1 MEVVMEER
9 FTPLF
14 SGTLTDWQMA
24 GTGRFNIIGDEVLE
38 SEGGPGLL
46 WYTKAA
52 FADFVLWVEWRL
64 SSIMDN
70 SGVYVRFPPLG
81 RDDPEHDWQ
90 LADRRGY
97 EVQIDDRGY
106 DPETK
111 SYDSPLHLTG
121 AIYKLAP
128 ALRRV
133 SQPVGAW
140 NTFRI
145 KAQGYRLSVVLN
157 GQLVS
162 SLMLDGSQSLQGHIG
177 LQMHHLGSR
186 VQFRNICIREY

>member
-1 MEVVMEER
+1 MGGAVEER
-9 FTPLF
+9 FTSLF
-14 SGTLTDWQMA
+14 SGTLADWRMA
-24 GTGRFNIIGDEVLE
+24 GAGRFNIVGDEVLE

-46 WYTKAA
+46 WYTKEP
-52 FADFVLWVEWRL
+52 FADFALCVDWRL
-64 SSIMDN
+64 SSIEDN

-81 RDDPEHDWQ
+81 SDDPEHDWQ
-90 LADRRGY
+90 VADHRGY

-111 SYDSPLHLTG
+111 SYNNALHLTG

-128 ALRRV
+128 ALRRM
-133 SQPVGAW
+133 SHPVGAW

-145 KAQGYRLSVVLN
+145 EARGDRLSVVLN

-162 SLMLDGSQSLQGHIG
+162 SFKGYGNRPLRGHIG
-177 LQMHHLGSR
+177 LQTHHPGSR